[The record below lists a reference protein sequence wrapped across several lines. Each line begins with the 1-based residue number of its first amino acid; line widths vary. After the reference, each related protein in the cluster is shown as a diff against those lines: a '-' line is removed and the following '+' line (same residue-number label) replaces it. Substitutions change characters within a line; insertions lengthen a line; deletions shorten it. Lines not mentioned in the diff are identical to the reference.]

1 MVREEVAASVR
12 GVLRRLYA
20 WSPYTRAAAGDY
32 IPEYT
37 AIEDSIRTLL
47 NDVIIR
53 TPE

>member
-1 MVREEVAASVR
+1 MQ

-20 WSPYTRAAAGDY
+20 WSVYTRAAAGDF

-37 AIEDSIRTLL
+37 LIEDSIRTLL

-53 TPE
+53 TP